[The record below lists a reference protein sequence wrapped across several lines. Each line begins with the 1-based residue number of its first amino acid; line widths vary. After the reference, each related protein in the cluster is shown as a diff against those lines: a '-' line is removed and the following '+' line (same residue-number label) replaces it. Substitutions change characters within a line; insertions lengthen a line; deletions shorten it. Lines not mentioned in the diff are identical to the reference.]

1 MLKTTHTEFIKKSN
15 NKVGDHVKTSK
26 CKNIFTKGYNPN
38 WSYKVFVIKKVK
50 ILFDGHMLL
59 MILMVKI
66 LLERF
71 VKKSYKKQIKKN
83 LE

>member
-1 MLKTTHTEFIKKSN
+1 MLKTTNTEFIKKSN
-15 NKVGDHVKTSK
+15 NKVGDHVKISK

>member
-1 MLKTTHTEFIKKSN
+1 MLKTTNTEFIKKNN

>member
-1 MLKTTHTEFIKKSN
+1 MLKTTNTEFIKKSN

-38 WSYKVFVIKKVK
+38 WSYKVFAIKKVK

-71 VKKSYKKQIKKN
+71 VK
-83 LE
+83 